1 MRFAPKAARVVA
13 SVVACGA
20 LRTSLVALTVLVFA
34 GCGGPSPALGISRS
48 IDTPVVYRVSAEAES
63 RFSGPV
69 SNLEGG
75 TEITAAFRS
84 TPVSDSA
91 VEVETLY
98 LAADV
103 QNADGEPVA
112 LNLGSLAGEKATVT
126 MGPPG
131 TISEI
136 GGDPKLLDAPIPL
149 ISVREIIASLFPP
162 LPQEEMQ
169 EGDTWTG
176 DILTPFANLG
186 GPQQR
191 MRFLLDGIDS
201 SNNEAR
207 IEGYELRTKPRQFES
222 DTADGGVIG
231 EGDLD
236 VVFDGKLQAGEGYE
250 WTERTTE
257 FDSRFIRI
265 TGSGYANGSL
275 HMEGMT
281 RVERLNPTEQFGLD
295 PGLE

>member
-1 MRFAPKAARVVA
+1 MRFPPNSAPAASYAV
-13 SVVACGA
+13 
-20 LRTSLVALTVLVFA
+20 LVALMVLVFI
-34 GCGGPSPALGISRS
+34 GCGGPPPALISRYT
-48 IDTPVVYRVSAEAES
+48 DTPIVYRVTADAES
-63 RFSGPV
+63 RFSGSV

-84 TPVSDSA
+84 TPVSDSV
-91 VEVETLY
+91 VEVEVLY
-98 LAADV
+98 FAANVRD
-103 QNADGEPVA
+103 ADGEPVA
-112 LNLGSLAGEKATVT
+112 LNLGTLTGKKARIS
-126 MGPPG
+126 MEPPG

-136 GGDPKLLDAPIPL
+136 QGDPNLLDAPIPL
-149 ISVREIIASLFPP
+149 ISGREVIASLFPP

-176 DILTPFANLG
+176 DIPVPLANLG

-201 SNNEAR
+201 SDNEAR
-207 IEGYELRTKPRQFES
+207 IEGYELSTKPRPFES
-222 DTADGGVIG
+222 GTAGDSVTG

-236 VVFDGKLQAGEGYE
+236 VVFDGRLQTKKGYE

-275 HMEGMT
+275 HMEDTT
-281 RVERLNPTEQFGLD
+281 RVERLDPTEQFGLD
-295 PGLE
+295 PGSE

>member
-1 MRFAPKAARVVA
+1 MRFTSKAAR
-13 SVVACGA
+13 VVACGA

-48 IDTPVVYRVSAEAES
+48 IETPVVYRVSAEAES

-98 LAADV
+98 FAANVLD
-103 QNADGEPVA
+103 AEGEPVA
-112 LNLGSLAGEKATVT
+112 LDTGSLTGKKATVT

-131 TISEI
+131 TISKI
-136 GGDPKLLDAPIPL
+136 QGDTEFLDASIPL
-149 ISVREIIASLFPP
+149 ISVREVIASLFPP
-162 LPQEEMQ
+162 LPQEEME

-236 VVFDGKLQAGEGYE
+236 VVFDGKFKAGRGYE
-250 WTERTTE
+250 WTEKTTE